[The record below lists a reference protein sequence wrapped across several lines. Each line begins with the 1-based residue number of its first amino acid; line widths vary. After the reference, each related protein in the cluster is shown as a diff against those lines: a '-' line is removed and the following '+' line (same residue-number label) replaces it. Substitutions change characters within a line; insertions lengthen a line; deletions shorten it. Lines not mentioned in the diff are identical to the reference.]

1 MSTTD
6 EGRTADALERISRIV
21 AGILLRDIEDSDQA
35 QKITRLKGCGFDNA
49 EIAEMLGTTSGTVGV
64 TIHRTKKRKKGGR
77 KKRKAAQRRS

>member
-6 EGRTADALERISRIV
+6 EGRTADALERISRIL
-21 AGILLRDIEDSDQA
+21 AGILLRGIEDSDQV

-64 TIHRTKKRKKGGR
+64 AIHRTKKRKKGGR
-77 KKRKAAQRRS
+77 KKRKAAQRRG